1 MKSSVCNNYDLIAAI
16 FDQDMALNMRFDDL
30 GFYIDRTTG
39 KDSVLEIGSGTG
51 RIGIPVSKVCN
62 KLVGIDAS
70 LPMLLMFQQKL
81 QQSRETLS
89 NIQLAVMDARSLALQ
104 QKFDYIFFGFSSINY
119 LTHPD
124 EVMAFIKSL
133 KSILQVNGR
142 VLLDIFVPKQ
152 LVMLPMD
159 WMVDYVRPLPSGG
172 KLKRSRQITP
182 EGSINVIKRCYEEY
196 SATGAFERAI
206 NTESR
211 IRPYRPDELKNM
223 LIQSGFSICGEWW
236 DYGQGSVDNGEFFS
250 IEATLS

>member
-1 MKSSVCNNYDLIAAI
+1 MKSSVHSNYDLIASI
-16 FDQDMALNMRFDDL
+16 FDQDMALNMHFDDI

-62 KLVGIDAS
+62 KLVAIDAS

-81 QQSRETLS
+81 QQLRETTS

-119 LTHPD
+119 LTHQD
-124 EVMAFIKSL
+124 EVMNFIQSL
-133 KSILQVNGR
+133 KSILHVNGR
-142 VLLDIFVPKQ
+142 VLLDIFVPKE
-152 LVMLPMD
+152 LTILPID
-159 WMVDYVRPLPSGG
+159 WTIDYVRPLPFGG
-172 KLKRSRQITP
+172 QLKRFKQITP
-182 EGSINVIKRCYEEY
+182 EGSINVIKRRYEEY
-196 SATGAFERAI
+196 SAAGTFERVI

-211 IRPYRPDELKNM
+211 IRPYRPEELKNM
-223 LIQSGFSICGEWW
+223 LITSGFSVCGEWW
-236 DYGQGSVDNGEFFS
+236 NYGQGNSDNAAFFS